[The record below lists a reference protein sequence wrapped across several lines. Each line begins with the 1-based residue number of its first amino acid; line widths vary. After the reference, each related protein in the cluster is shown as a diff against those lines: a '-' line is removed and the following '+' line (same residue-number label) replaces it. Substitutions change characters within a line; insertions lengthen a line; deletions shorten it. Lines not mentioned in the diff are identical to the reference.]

1 MDGTHIRRRRAP
13 AVAALLLGTALAAA
27 LVASC
32 ADSAESPSPRPEEG
46 SAASLTPTD
55 PDDDPLTVVTETTRL
70 MDVMAAPEF
79 AGFGDVIF
87 PSSDRITAEM
97 TIADVGRLLSF
108 HSNIRGSEVAVTL
121 NEMLAGVREGTV
133 TFHRVYSQDEIAADA
148 AKAEVVLFYFRGED
162 GAPFGIA
169 LPGGGFSYVGSI
181 HEGFPYAQAMVEN
194 GVNGFVL
201 NYRVGGGGVP
211 ATEDLA
217 HAIDYIF
224 ENQEALGV
232 STDGYSLW
240 GSSAGARMA
249 ANLGSYGTAA
259 FGATDRPRPAAVIMA
274 YTGHSDFTANDP
286 ATFAVVGS
294 QDRIASPATMRT
306 RIDNLARAG
315 IATEFHL
322 FDGVGHGFGL
332 GTGTAAEGWV
342 DDAMR
347 FWSQQIGER

>member
-32 ADSAESPSPRPEEG
+32 ADSAESPGPRPEEG

-70 MDVMAAPEF
+70 VDVMAAPEF

-87 PSSDRITAEM
+87 PSSDRIAAEM
-97 TIADVGRLLSF
+97 TIADVDRLLPF

-133 TFHRVYSQDEIAADA
+133 TFHQIYSEEEIAADA
-148 AKAEVVLFYFRGED
+148 AKAEVVLFHFRGED
-162 GAPFGIA
+162 GAPIGIA
-169 LPGGGFSYVGSI
+169 SPGGGFSYVGSI
-181 HEGFPYAQAMVEN
+181 HEGFPYAQTMVEH

-224 ENQEALGV
+224 ENQEAFGV
-232 STDGYSLW
+232 STAGYSLW

-274 YTGHSDFTANDP
+274 YTGHSDYTANDP

-306 RIDNLARAG
+306 RIDNLARTG

-332 GTGTAAEGWV
+332 GTGTVAEGWV

-347 FWSQQIGER
+347 FWTQQIDER

>member
-32 ADSAESPSPRPEEG
+32 ADSAESPGPRPEEG

-133 TFHRVYSQDEIAADA
+133 TFHQIYSEEEIAADA
-148 AKAEVVLFYFRGED
+148 AKAEVVLFHFRGED
-162 GAPFGIA
+162 GAPIGIA
-169 LPGGGFSYVGSI
+169 SPGGGFSYVGSI
-181 HEGFPYAQAMVEN
+181 HEGFP
-194 GVNGFVL
+194 F
-201 NYRVGGGGVP
+201 
-211 ATEDLA
+211 
-217 HAIDYIF
+217 
-224 ENQEALGV
+224 ALE
-232 STDGYSLW
+232 SFRY
-240 GSSAGARMA
+240 
-249 ANLGSYGTAA
+249 
-259 FGATDRPRPAAVIMA
+259 P
-274 YTGHSDFTANDP
+274 
-286 ATFAVVGS
+286 
-294 QDRIASPATMRT
+294 
-306 RIDNLARAG
+306 
-315 IATEFHL
+315 
-322 FDGVGHGFGL
+322 
-332 GTGTAAEGWV
+332 
-342 DDAMR
+342 
-347 FWSQQIGER
+347 